1 LHQNVVFIV
10 KFSIESRLQP
20 APAGSSRLQPA
31 PASWFRWLYSMNK
44 YFTEKVIDGEMYDFS
59 IYNFIVK

>member
-1 LHQNVVFIV
+1 L
-10 KFSIESRLQP
+10 KAGSSRLQP